1 MQPDD
6 LLIKSFRNRS
16 CVEEDSVEARLVHG
30 ISPDA
35 LASIP
40 SGSIDLI
47 VTSPPYSNQRQDIY
61 GGDHP
66 DEYVKWF
73 LPISEELLR
82 VLKPTGTFILNIK
95 EKVVEGERHTYV
107 IDLIKAMKGQGW
119 KWTEEF
125 IWKKANAAPGFWP
138 NRFRDGWERL
148 LQFNKQKKFNMYQD
162 AVKVPIGD
170 WAKKRLAKLGANDK
184 SRRTSNTG
192 SGVGIKMVN
201 WVGKEDCYPSNVLD
215 LATVS
220 ANTGH
225 SAAYPKQLP
234 AWFIKLFTLP
244 GDMVLDPFV
253 GSGTTCVAALELNR
267 NSIGIEKLSEHIAL
281 AEENLNKAIAL

>member
-1 MQPDD
+1 MAEAKLVYGECPIALKEIQ
-6 LLIKSFRNRS
+6 
-16 CVEEDSVEARLVHG
+16 DS
-30 ISPDA
+30 
-35 LASIP
+35 
-40 SGSIDLI
+40 SIDLI
-47 VTSPPYSNQRQDIY
+47 FTSPPYSDQRSSKY
-61 GGDHP
+61 GGTHP

-73 LPISEELLR
+73 LPIGQELFR
-82 VLKPTGTFILNIK
+82 ILKPTGTFVLNIK

-107 IDLIKAMKGQGW
+107 LDLIKALRGQGW

-148 LQFNKQKKFNMYQD
+148 LQFNKQRQFSMYQD

-170 WAKKRLAKLGANDK
+170 WAKKRLAKMGANDT

-215 LATVS
+215 LATES

-225 SAAYPKQLP
+225 SAAFPKQLP

-244 GDMVLDPFV
+244 GDWVLDPFV

-267 NSIGIEKLSEHIAL
+267 NSIGIEKLSDHISL
-281 AEENLNKAIAL
+281 AESNLQKAIAL